1 MGRFDVYHEI
11 QKLDPERDCQ
21 RIVYLVGAYEF
32 PFTIQRSLEFALF
45 RTFAVPSI
53 ARLLVETGQFASH
66 GQKRYDDTAL
76 IVAEFS
82 EYGYESE
89 RGLAAIRLMNQMHR
103 RFNISN
109 DDYLYVLSTFILE
122 PIRWNRAL
130 AWRRA
135 TEKENQ
141 ASYYFWREIGR
152 RMGIKNI
159 PASLEAFDQFNR
171 DYERQHFVNNPH
183 SEAVARDTVRVFTSW
198 VPALL
203 RPAVRWG
210 IYALLDDPLR
220 ETFGFP
226 KAPRWLTWTLFK
238 LMRVRAGLMR
248 LLPPRRTPF
257 SLTRHRNRSYPTG
270 YTLDQL
276 GPVKSDHHESTV
288 HS

>member
-11 QKLDPERDCQ
+11 QQLDPQHDCQ

-53 ARLLVETGQFASH
+53 ARLLVETGEFASH

-76 IVAEFS
+76 LVAEFS

-89 RGLAAIRLMNQMHR
+89 RGLAAIRRMNQMHH
-103 RFNISN
+103 RFSISN

-122 PIRWNRAL
+122 PIRWNKAL

-141 ASYYFWREIGR
+141 ANYYFWREIGR

-159 PASLEAFDQFNR
+159 PPSLEAFDQFNR

-183 SEAVARDTVRVFTSW
+183 SEAVARDTVRVFTDW
-198 VPALL
+198 FPAFL
-203 RPAVRWG
+203 RPAVRWS

-238 LMRVRAGLMR
+238 LMCVRAGLMR

-276 GPVKSDHHESTV
+276 GPVKSETTN
-288 HS
+288 HSGT

>member
-1 MGRFDVYHEI
+1 MGRFDIYHEI

-53 ARLLVETGQFASH
+53 AQLLVETGEFSSH

-76 IVAEFS
+76 LVAEFS

-89 RGLAAIRLMNQMHR
+89 RGLAAIRRMNQMHR

-122 PIRWNRAL
+122 PIRWNRHL
-130 AWRRA
+130 AWRPA

-141 ASYYFWREIGR
+141 ANYYFWREIGR
-152 RMGIKNI
+152 RMGIKDI
-159 PASLEAFDQFNR
+159 PPSLEAFDRFNR
-171 DYERQHFVNNPH
+171 EYERQHFKNNPY

-198 VPALL
+198 FPAFL
-203 RPAVRWG
+203 RPAVRVG

-226 KAPRWLTWTLFK
+226 KAPRWLTWLLFR

-248 LLPPRRTPF
+248 ILPARRTAF
-257 SLTRHRNRSYPTG
+257 SLTRHRMRSYPTG
-270 YTLDQL
+270 YTIDQL
-276 GPVKSDHHESTV
+276 GTQKNK
-288 HS
+288 

>member
-11 QKLDPERDCQ
+11 QKLDPEHDCQ

-45 RTFAVPSI
+45 RTFAIPSI
-53 ARLLVETGQFASH
+53 AKLLVETGQFASH

-76 IVAEFS
+76 LVAEFS

-89 RGLAAIRLMNQMHR
+89 RGLAAIRRMNQMHH
-103 RFNISN
+103 RFSISN

-122 PIRWNRAL
+122 PIRWNKAL

-141 ASYYFWREIGR
+141 ANYYFWREIGR

-159 PASLEAFDQFNR
+159 PPSLEAFDQFNR

-183 SEAVARDTVRVFTSW
+183 SEAVARDTVRVFTDW
-198 VPALL
+198 FPAFL
-203 RPAVRWG
+203 RPAVRWS

-238 LMRVRAGLMR
+238 LMCVRAGLMR

-276 GPVKSDHHESTV
+276 GPVKSDMAKHSTP
-288 HS
+288 